1 MSFYLHVD
9 NPSLMMNIGDI
20 MLEHPDVVNGTNL
33 PDGYVKVKDVF
44 SGQIEAHEW
53 DDFYYERVGPE
64 LIDGV
69 WTLTFI
75 KTKCTPEMLA
85 QIHERKLREELERE
99 KRKREEVERSR
110 QFIIDNQISIV
121 EDKNG

>member
-1 MSFYLHVD
+1 MSFYLHVN

-20 MLEHPDVVNGTNL
+20 TLEYPDVVDDTNL
-33 PDGYVKVKDVF
+33 PDGYVKVKDVY
-44 SGQIEAHEW
+44 SGHIEAHEW

-75 KTKCTPEMLA
+75 KTICTPEMLA

-99 KRKREEVERSR
+99 KQKREEIERNR
-110 QFIIDNQISIV
+110 QFIIDNPIPSIGG
-121 EDKNG
+121 ENG